1 MFVEDLTPFF
11 NSAEFAVL
19 ATLPGG
25 EVVQVLFDRPYAES
39 FDGQTSGY
47 SPRAIGRTED
57 LAALVYESVV
67 VIDGQ
72 SWTVTSTQP
81 DGHGVTTLK
90 LREA

>member
-1 MFVEDLTPFF
+1 MFEEDLTLFF
-11 NSAEFAVL
+11 DTADFAVP

-25 EVVQVLFDRPYAES
+25 AVVSVLFDRPYGES
-39 FDGQTSGY
+39 FDGQVAGY
-47 SPRAIGRTED
+47 SPRAMGRTED
-57 LAALVYESVV
+57 LAALTYGDVV

-72 SWTVTSTQP
+72 SWSVTSTQP

>member
-25 EVVQVLFDRPYAES
+25 EVVQVLFDRPYGES
-39 FDGQTSGY
+39 FDGQAAGY
-47 SPRAIGRTED
+47 SPRAMGRTED
-57 LAALVYESVV
+57 LAALAYGAVV

-72 SWTVTSTQP
+72 SWTVTSIQP